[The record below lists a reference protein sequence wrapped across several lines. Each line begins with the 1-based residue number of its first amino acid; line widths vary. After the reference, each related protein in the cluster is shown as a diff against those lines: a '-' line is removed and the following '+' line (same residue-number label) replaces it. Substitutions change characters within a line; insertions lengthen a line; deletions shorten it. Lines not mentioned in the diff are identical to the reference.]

1 MSGSERWLLCHLQ
14 CSSGGFCFYGNFIQ
28 YFSVNICPL
37 LHSLQVNI
45 TGMVLKTMPC
55 QRVDLKTPHPDP
67 GCLQYTA
74 FHRLYPVLL
83 IILPFLAIAFIPS
96 LLYTCAW
103 IQVHHGS
110 DHSLNYVY
118 CFRTLKLRGIRIAI
132 CLIPLLGEALQFPE
146 NPVLPIS
153 QIQSSTCPLG
163 FAPLYRSPMKARC
176 LTYLTGLQTCA
187 AAPPLCATW
196 RPP

>member
-1 MSGSERWLLCHLQ
+1 MA
-14 CSSGGFCFYGNFIQ
+14 
-28 YFSVNICPL
+28 
-37 LHSLQVNI
+37 
-45 TGMVLKTMPC
+45 LKTMPC

-67 GCLQYTA
+67 VCLQYAA

-83 IILPFLAIAFIPS
+83 IILPFLAIVFIPS

-110 DHSLNYVY
+110 DHSLNYVS
-118 CFRTLKLRGIRIAI
+118 CFRAPKLRGIRTAI
-132 CLIPLLGEALQFPE
+132 CPIPLLGEALQFLE
-146 NPVLPIS
+146 NPVPPIF

-163 FAPLYRSPMKARC
+163 FAPLYLSLMEAPS

-187 AAPPLCATW
+187 AALPLCATW